1 MMRPNWA
8 KARYRQGAAHMLPK
22 EYKHA
27 CDALM
32 DAQKIDTG
40 NVEIE
45 RELRQSSVS
54 LEYAFQ
60 IKMWLRREHDH

>member
-1 MMRPNWA
+1 
-8 KARYRQGAAHMLPK
+8 
-22 EYKHA
+22 
-27 CDALM
+27 M